1 MIYSL
6 PAFRKTILA
15 VLLFIAIKTTA
26 QPTIS
31 SFTPSSGPLGTSVII
46 TGTNFNAV
54 PANNLVYFGAVKAT
68 ITSGSTTN
76 LTVNVPA
83 GTTYQPI
90 SVLDNV
96 TGLTGY
102 SSGPFITTFTNPFG
116 TAIPANFYK
125 PKVDFA
131 VGTNPRNIATSDV
144 DGDGKA
150 DLVVANGSS
159 NTISV
164 LANTSS
170 PGNITASSFASK
182 VDFASGTF
190 TEHVSIGDVDG
201 DGKPDLVVVTNANIS
216 VLRNT
221 STAGSITASSF
232 AAKIDFTSSSTG
244 PVFGALGDVDG
255 DGKPDIVTANAGAN
269 TVSVRRNT
277 STPGSISFATKI
289 DFSTGGTPS
298 SVAIGDVDGDGKPD
312 LVTSNAAASANTV
325 SVLRNTTAGTI
336 SFGTKV
342 DFATGPIPRSV
353 AIGDVDGDGNPDL
366 VVANNATSPSIS
378 TTISVLRN
386 MSTPGSITASSFAAK
401 VDFTAG
407 SAPRSIS
414 IGDLDGDG
422 KPDVVVA
429 NMNSNN
435 ISVLRNTSTPG
446 SITASSFAAKV
457 DFTAG
462 ASPVSAVIV
471 DVEGDGIPEIAVANG
486 ATSTSLGVSVFQ
498 INSASAPNAGTVSGT
513 SPLCI
518 EATATYTSNGDAG
531 GTWSSTSTSIATVN
545 ATTGLVTAVS
555 AGTTNITYTVS
566 GVSSFKSLTVSPSV
580 TAGTVSGTSP
590 LNISGTATYTSNG
603 TAGGTWSST
612 NTSVATVNATTG
624 LVTAVSAGTTNIT
637 YTVNSGCGSPV
648 SAFKTLTVNAPT
660 NAGIVSG
667 TSPLCIG
674 ATATYTSN
682 GDAGG
687 SWSSTNTSIATVNA
701 TTGSVTALSAGTTD
715 ITYTVSGVSSFKSL
729 IVSPNVSAGTVSGAT
744 PLCIGATATYNSNGT
759 AGGAWSST
767 NTSVA
772 TVNATTGLVT
782 AVSAGTTN
790 ITYTV
795 NNGCGSPV
803 SVFATLTVSPN
814 VNAGTVSGTTP
825 LCIGGT
831 ATYSSNGTSGG
842 AWSSTN
848 TSVATVNTTTG
859 SVTAV
864 AAGTTDITYT
874 VASGCGNPVS
884 SFKTLTIS
892 PNVSAGTVSG
902 TSPLNI
908 SGTATYTSNGT
919 AGGTWSST
927 NTSVATVNATTGFVT
942 AVSAGTTNIT
952 YTVSSGCG
960 SPVSS
965 FKTLTVN
972 AATNAGTVSGTSPLC
987 IGATATYTSNGDA
1000 GGSWSSTN
1008 TSVATVNATTGSVTA
1023 VSAGTTDITYTVSG
1037 VSSFKTLTVSP
1048 NVSAGTVSGTS
1059 PLNIGGTATYTSN
1072 GTAGGTWSSTNTSV
1086 ATVNATTGFVTAVS
1100 AGTTNITYTVNSG
1113 CGSPVSAFKTLT
1125 VNVPTN
1131 AGIVSGTSPLCIGAT
1146 ATYSSNG
1153 DAGGTWSSTNT
1164 SIATVNATTGSVT
1177 AVSAGTTDITYTV
1190 SGVSSFKTLTIS
1202 PNVSAGTVSGTSSLN
1217 ISGTATYTSNGT
1229 AGGTWSS
1236 TNTSVATVN
1245 ATTGFVTAVSA
1256 GTTNITYTVSS
1267 GCGSPVSSFKTLTV
1281 NAPTNA
1287 GIVSGTSPLCIGAT
1301 ATYSSNGDAGGTWS
1315 STNTS
1320 IATVNATT
1328 GSVTAVSAG
1337 TTDITYTVSGVSS
1350 FKTLTVN
1357 PNVIPSVSIGASVTT
1372 ICAGINVTF
1381 TATPTNGGTP
1391 AYQWKLNGANVGT
1404 NSATYQ
1410 NSSLA
1415 NGNTVT
1421 VLMTSSL
1428 ACANPVTATSNT
1440 ITMTVQSVLTFYRD
1454 LDGDSYGNAVSG
1466 TAQACIAP
1474 TGYVTSNTDC
1484 DDNNASIHPGAA
1496 EICENGLDENCNGEV
1511 DENCPTS
1518 DDHLPKLVLRTY
1530 PEKEGDNRE
1539 HTVDLKIMITKASKK
1554 TITVRYVTENGTAL
1568 SGIDYKYAEGLI
1580 QFAPGKKEATITLT
1594 IIGDIIRENNEIFNL
1609 KFSNGMNVTIPDDKT
1624 SRVLII
1630 DDDQQQE
1637 TLNAGAR
1644 AGTDG
1649 KDAVRNFE
1657 ELNIK
1662 VPSLLHRYQPLAIKG
1677 LPNTQNSFYL
1687 MDIRGVVMVQMKQFT
1702 DTWTPGNLAPGI
1714 YIYQLIYLNLKG
1726 EPQRKTG
1733 KILITD

>member
-6 PAFRKTILA
+6 PAFRNTLFAFFLFMA
-15 VLLFIAIKTTA
+15 VNATA

-54 PANNLVYFGAVKAT
+54 HASNIIYFGAVKAT
-68 ITSGSTTN
+68 VTSGSTIS
-76 LTVNVPA
+76 LTVTVPA
-83 GTTYQPI
+83 GATYEPI
-90 SVLDNV
+90 SVLDNI

-102 SSGPFITTFTNPFG
+102 SSRPFITTFTNPFG
-116 TAIPANFYK
+116 ASIPANFYK

-131 VGTNPRNIATSDV
+131 VGTNPRNIATGDL

-150 DLVVANGSS
+150 DLVVSNGNS
-159 NTISV
+159 NTLSV
-164 LANTSS
+164 LRNIST
-170 PGNITASSFASK
+170 PGNITASSFAAK

-232 AAKIDFTSSSTG
+232 AAKVDFTSSSTG
-244 PVFGALGDVDG
+244 PIFGALGDVNG
-255 DGKPDIVTANAGAN
+255 DGKPDIVTANPSAN
-269 TVSVRRNT
+269 TVSIRRNT
-277 STPGSISFATKI
+277 STPGNISFATKV

-298 SVAIGDVDGDGKPD
+298 SVAIGDVDGDGQPD

-325 SVLRNTTAGTI
+325 SVLRNTTAAGTI
-336 SFGTKV
+336 SFAVKV
-342 DFATGPIPRSV
+342 DFATGAIPRSV
-353 AIGDVDGDGNPDL
+353 AIGDVDGDGNPDI

-386 MSTPGSITASSFAAK
+386 TSTPGSITASSFAAK

-414 IGDLDGDG
+414 IGDLDGDS

-435 ISVLRNTSTPG
+435 ISVLRNTSTLG
-446 SITASSFAAKV
+446 TITASSFAATV
-457 DFTAG
+457 DFPAG

-471 DVEGDGIPEIAVANG
+471 DVEGDGIPEVAVANG

-498 INSASAPNAGTVSGT
+498 INSADAPNAGTVSGT

-518 EATATYTSNGDAG
+518 GVTATYTSNGDAG
-531 GTWSSTSTSIATVN
+531 GSWSSTNTSIATVN

-566 GVSSFKSLTVSPSV
+566 GVSSFKTLSVTANV

-590 LNISGTATYTSNG
+590 LNISATATYTSNG

-624 LVTAVSAGTTNIT
+624 FVTAVGAGTTNIT
-637 YTVNSGCGSPV
+637 YTVSSGCGSPV
-648 SAFKTLTVNAPT
+648 SSFKTLTVNAAT

-687 SWSSTNTSIATVNA
+687 SWSSTNTSVATVNA
-701 TTGSVTALSAGTTD
+701 TTGFVTAVSAGTTD
-715 ITYTVSGVSSFKSL
+715 ITYTVSGVSAFKTLS
-729 IVSPNVSAGTVSGAT
+729 VSPNVSAGTVSGT
-744 PLCIGATATYNSNGT
+744 SPFCIGATATYNSNGT

-772 TVNATTGLVT
+772 TVNAITGFVT
-782 AVSAGTTN
+782 ALSAGTTN

-795 NNGCGSPV
+795 SSGCGSPV
-803 SVFATLTVSPN
+803 SVFATLTVLPN
-814 VNAGTVSGTTP
+814 VNAGTVSGTTPLCIGGTATYSSNGTAGGTWSSTNTSVATVNATTGFVTAISAGTANITYTVSSGCGSPVSAFATLTISPNVSAGTVNGTTP

-859 SVTAV
+859 FVTAV
-864 AAGTTDITYT
+864 NAGTTNITYT
-874 VASGCGNPVS
+874 ISNGCGSPVS
-884 SFKTLTIS
+884 VFATLTVS

-927 NTSVATVNATTGFVT
+927 NTSVATVNTTTGFVT
-942 AVSAGTTNIT
+942 ALSAGTTNIT

-960 SPVSS
+960 NPASA

-972 AATNAGTVSGTSPLC
+972 AATNAGIVSGASPLC

-1000 GGSWSSTN
+1000 GGTWSSTN
-1008 TSVATVNATTGSVTA
+1008 TSIATVNATTGFVTA

-1037 VSSFKTLTVSP
+1037 VTSFKTLTVSP

-1059 PLNIGGTATYTSN
+1059 PLNISGTATYTSN
-1072 GTAGGTWSSTNTSV
+1072 GTTGGVWSSTNTSV
-1086 ATVNATTGFVTAVS
+1086 ANVNATTGFVTAVS
-1100 AGTTNITYTVNSG
+1100 AGTTNITYTVNGG
-1113 CGSPVSAFKTLT
+1113 CGSPVSSFKTLT
-1125 VNVPTN
+1125 VNAATN

-1146 ATYSSNG
+1146 TTYTSNG
-1153 DAGGTWSSTNT
+1153 DAGGSWSSTNT
-1164 SIATVNATTGSVT
+1164 
-1177 AVSAGTTDITYTV
+1177 
-1190 SGVSSFKTLTIS
+1190 
-1202 PNVSAGTVSGTSSLN
+1202 P
-1217 ISGTATYTSNGT
+1217 
-1229 AGGTWSS
+1229 
-1236 TNTSVATVN
+1236 VATVN
-1245 ATTGFVTAVSA
+1245 TTTGF
-1256 GTTNITYTVSS
+1256 
-1267 GCGSPVSSFKTLTV
+1267 
-1281 NAPTNA
+1281 
-1287 GIVSGTSPLCIGAT
+1287 
-1301 ATYSSNGDAGGTWS
+1301 
-1315 STNTS
+1315 
-1320 IATVNATT
+1320 
-1328 GSVTAVSAG
+1328 VTAVSAG

-1357 PNVIPSVSIGASVTT
+1357 PNVIPSVSIAASATT

-1391 AYQWKLNGANVGT
+1391 AYQWKLNGANVGA

-1428 ACANPVTATSNT
+1428 ACANPATSTSNAIT
-1440 ITMTVQSVLTFYRD
+1440 ITVQSVLTFYRD

-1466 TAQACIAP
+1466 TTQACIVP
-1474 TGYVTSNTDC
+1474 TGYVTNNTDC

-1496 EICENGLDENCNGEV
+1496 DICDNGLDENCNGQV
-1511 DENCPTS
+1511 DENCPTT
-1518 DDHLPKLVLRTY
+1518 DDHLAKLVLKTY
-1530 PEKEGDNRE
+1530 PVKDGDDRE
-1539 HTVDLKIMITKASKK
+1539 QTVDVKIMITKASKK

-1568 SGIDYKYAEGLI
+1568 SGIDYKPAEGMI
-1580 QFAPGKKEATITLT
+1580 QFAPGAKEATITLT
-1594 IIGDIIRENNEIFNL
+1594 IIGDVIRENNEIFNL
-1609 KFSNGMNVTIPDDKT
+1609 RFSNGTNVTIPDDKT

-1637 TLNAGAR
+1637 NLNASAR

-1649 KDAVRNFE
+1649 KDAGRNFE
-1657 ELNIK
+1657 ESNIK
-1662 VPSLLHRYQPLAIKG
+1662 VPSLLHRNQPLAIKG

-1687 MDIRGVVMVQMKQFT
+1687 MDIRGVVMVQMKQFIN
-1702 DTWTPGNLAPGI
+1702 TWTPGNLAPGI
-1714 YIYQLIYLNLKG
+1714 YIYELLYFNLKG
-1726 EPQRKTG
+1726 EQQRKTG